1 MSTRLNLI
9 LLKSQSFG
17 ENMKMAISSSRAMW
31 QLGTEVTTKRWFRNT
46 KWSKMTKIK
55 FLVCK
60 TVWKMITDQQTF
72 QTCSNFWK
80 FDLKM
85 ENANFGENDLT
96 KATSVRINYGNWKN
110 RLELEVL
117 NFWLWDNSRSFSVK
131 SKFVPNRKKIIFQAW
146 IFI

>member
-1 MSTRLNLI
+1 MSTRMNLI

-17 ENMKMAISSSRAMW
+17 ENIKMTISSSRAMW

-55 FLVCK
+55 FLVFR
-60 TVWKMITDQQTF
+60 TVWKMITGQQTF
-72 QTCSNFWK
+72 QTYSNFWK

-85 ENANFGENDLT
+85 EKMPIWMKKKG
-96 KATSVRINYGNWKN
+96 TSVRINYEIWKN

-131 SKFVPNRKKIIFQAW
+131 SKFVPNGKFFIFQAF

>member
-1 MSTRLNLI
+1 MSTRMNLI

-17 ENMKMAISSSRAMW
+17 ENMKMTISSSRAMW

-55 FLVCK
+55 FLVFR
-60 TVWKMITDQQTF
+60 TVWKMITGQQTF
-72 QTCSNFWK
+72 QTYSNFWK

-85 ENANFGENDLT
+85 EKMPIWMKKKG
-96 KATSVRINYGNWKN
+96 TSVRINYEIWKN

-131 SKFVPNRKKIIFQAW
+131 SKFVPNGKFFIFQAS

>member
-1 MSTRLNLI
+1 MSTRMNLI

-17 ENMKMAISSSRAMW
+17 ENMKMIISSSRAMW

-55 FLVCK
+55 FLVFR
-60 TVWKMITDQQTF
+60 TVWKMITGQQTF
-72 QTCSNFWK
+72 QTYSNFWK

-85 ENANFGENDLT
+85 EKMPIWMKKKG
-96 KATSVRINYGNWKN
+96 TSVRINYEIWKN

-131 SKFVPNRKKIIFQAW
+131 SKFVPNGKFFIFQAF